1 MATNSDAVLALND
14 QLLQQLEDLSAVITT
29 QNQSIQAMTTHW
41 RLAEERYHTLNRQ
54 FLRFLLTNNRSGIC
68 PQCWLADAPDVTTA
82 SPPTSPSEP
91 TPDNQFEWPTY
102 APASPSYSPL
112 NPEANI
118 RSPESPLYRALHI

>member
-29 QNQSIQAMTTHW
+29 QNQSIQAMTTRW

-54 FLRFLLTNNRSGIC
+54 FRFLLTNNRSGIC
-68 PQCWLADAPDVTTA
+68 PQCWLADALDVTTA

-102 APASPSYSPL
+102 APASPSYSPS

-118 RSPESPLYRALHI
+118 RSPESPLYRALQI